1 MHSFPQ
7 IQPGA
12 LNYAIPAPES
22 QDETQSAARKI
33 AFWFGV
39 GLVFV
44 RFSMLNELLSYVD
57 GRNFYL
63 LYLFGIP
70 ALLGLLVSG
79 GITRVL
85 RERAAILWL
94 CFGVWAVI
102 AIPFSIW
109 RGGFRSHGVGLL
121 EDRADHDVCDWW
133 DHKDLARMQSADVY
147 HCGGSRCEPCDI

>member
-1 MHSFPQ
+1 MASFPQ
-7 IQPGA
+7 VKPAA
-12 LNYAIPAPES
+12 LNYLIAGPGS
-22 QDETQSAARKI
+22 VDEAQSAARRI

-85 RERAAILWL
+85 RERAAILP
-94 CFGVWAVI
+94 
-102 AIPFSIW
+102 AISELAATK
-109 RGGFRSHGVGLL
+109 GFKLKELHL
-121 EDRADHDVCDWW
+121 EPGRLDEVFRN
-133 DHKDLARMQSADVY
+133 
-147 HCGGSRCEPCDI
+147 ITN